1 MVSIKISNLELISTL
16 SLDQE
21 ILTGLSSQEQ
31 EKIRGGFITGGDI
44 GGGIAAGVAAA
55 VGVGIAGAVA
65 AGLAGIVVGN
75 VIQKMIETGTSGGV
89 PIADISDIIGA

>member
-31 EKIRGGFITGGDI
+31 EKIRGGFITGGVQ
-44 GGGIAAGVAAA
+44 GVTE
-55 VGVGIAGAVA
+55 
-65 AGLAGIVVGN
+65 GLQAR
-75 VIQKMIETGTSGGV
+75 
-89 PIADISDIIGA
+89 